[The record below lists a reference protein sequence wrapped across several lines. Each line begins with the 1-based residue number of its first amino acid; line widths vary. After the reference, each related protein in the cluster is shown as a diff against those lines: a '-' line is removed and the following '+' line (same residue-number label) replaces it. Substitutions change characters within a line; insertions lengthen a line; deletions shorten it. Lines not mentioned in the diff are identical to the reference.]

1 MKISVNAD
9 NIVVSYGDTAPD
21 SMNGVSLQV
30 YGLTEAQENELL
42 VALQGAGRVFFDGVN
57 FSKLQPVENPIAN
70 IGAIEQSNPIT
81 HRALRELILTIGE
94 IYPAGKNTV
103 FYQRVLAAEQAIQV
117 ERAKL

>member
-1 MKISVNAD
+1 MNVGAIIGRKFNHAPGIK
-9 NIVVSYGDTAPD
+9 VV
-21 SMNGVSLQV
+21 
-30 YGLTEAQENELL
+30 
-42 VALQGAGRVFFDGVN
+42 DGVIVEWPEALG
-57 FSKLQPVENPIAN
+57 SQPTDQQIAEWATAEDAAAR
-70 IGAIEQSNPIT
+70 ITTIEIESPIT